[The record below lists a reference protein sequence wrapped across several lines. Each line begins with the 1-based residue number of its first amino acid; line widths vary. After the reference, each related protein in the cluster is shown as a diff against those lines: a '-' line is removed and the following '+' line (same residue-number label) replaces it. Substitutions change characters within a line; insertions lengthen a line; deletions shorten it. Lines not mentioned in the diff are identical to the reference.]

1 MGTWRF
7 SKSARRAMKLPMT
20 PSRYLLLA
28 LTLWGLVMIVPDLL
42 RVTQPLGAL
51 GFFANSDGLITDV
64 TGPFPD
70 EAASPA
76 WRAGI
81 RVGDRLDLQA
91 MRCTLGELR
100 KCGSTIAVL
109 SGVDYLLPGRTV
121 TLDLAATDG
130 RPARQVTVVGGATSV
145 ELSRPRGECPL
156 SDRRHPRRAC
166 RRVAGVDAA
175 IGDEL
180 GILPLRELVQS
191 RSGLCVPR
199 NSRTMARALAR
210 AGDRDGLRAVRR
222 LCGAPALCAARAEQQ
237 DRSQVARLRTGVA
250 DCRFGLRARATR
262 FLRAACSAIPPRR

>member
-1 MGTWRF
+1 
-7 SKSARRAMKLPMT
+7 MT

-51 GFFANSDGLITDV
+51 GFFANNDGLITDV

-130 RPARQVTVVGGATSV
+130 RPARQVTVLAEPPPSNF
-145 ELSRPRGECPL
+145 LI
-156 SDRRHPRRAC
+156 
-166 RRVAGVDAA
+166 RVVNFLCQIA
-175 IGDEL
+175 
-180 GILPLRELVQS
+180 GILVVLAAAWLVWTRPSAMSWGFFLYVNWFNPGQAYVFHAILEPRPVLLLVQEIATVFAQS
-191 RSGLCVPR
+191 AGYAGLLIFVLRVPNNKTEAR
-199 NSRTMARALAR
+199 WLGFERALPIGALVF
-210 AGDRDGLRAVRR
+210 ALPPLASYAQPVR
-222 LCGAPALCAARAEQQ
+222 LPH
-237 DRSQVARLRTGVA
+237 
-250 DCRFGLRARATR
+250 
-262 FLRAACSAIPPRR
+262 